1 MLKLFIILPQD
12 VIDLSMQVVQES
24 LEEMLKAEV
33 DLAMKDEIPTVSPP
47 LIENIVDMM
56 DHPMCGLEIDY
67 FYS

>member
-1 MLKLFIILPQD
+1 
-12 VIDLSMQVVQES
+12 MQVVQES

-56 DHPMCGLEIDY
+56 DHPMCGLEIDH